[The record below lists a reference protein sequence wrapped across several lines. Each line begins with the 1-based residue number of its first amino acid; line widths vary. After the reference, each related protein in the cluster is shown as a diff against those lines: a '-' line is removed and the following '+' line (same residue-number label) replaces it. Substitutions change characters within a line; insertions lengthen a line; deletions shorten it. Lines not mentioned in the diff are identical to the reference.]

1 MNTRKEKIECC
12 CADSAM
18 YKLFYVDNNFKT
30 LCKSQ
35 TFGEMQVFYC

>member
-1 MNTRKEKIECC
+1 MNARKEKIECYC
-12 CADSAM
+12 VDSAM

-35 TFGEMQVFYC
+35 TFWGMHMFYC